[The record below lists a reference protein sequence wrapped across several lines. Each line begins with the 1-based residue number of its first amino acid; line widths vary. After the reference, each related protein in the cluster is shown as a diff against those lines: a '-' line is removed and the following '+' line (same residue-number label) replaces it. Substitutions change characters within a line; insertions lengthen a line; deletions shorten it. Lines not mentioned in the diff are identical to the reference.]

1 MHYDMALKCK
11 AEAAKLAADIGLTIA
26 SDNIDFK
33 PPKHGE
39 TYLKFSYVEADSRSV
54 SLSRECRVYLAMV
67 QIDVIFKP
75 GIGTDSARLIA
86 QKVAKYFPEGK
97 ILGDDKLD
105 LYVSE
110 WAQVHG
116 VQKAQTGWFFPV
128 RFTVRCET
136 MEKSGYALT

>member
-1 MHYDMALKCK
+1 MHYEMALMCK
-11 AEAAKLAADIGLTIA
+11 VAAAKFAAEIGLQIA
-26 SDNIDFK
+26 GDNVDFK

-39 TYLKFSYVEADSRSV
+39 TYLKFSYVEADSSSV
-54 SLSRECRVYLAMV
+54 DLSRKCRVYLAMV

-86 QKVAKYFPEGK
+86 QNVAKHFPEGK
-97 ILGDDKLD
+97 ILGEGKLD

-110 WAQVHG
+110 WAQVHE
-116 VQKAQTGWFFPV
+116 VQKHETGWLFPV

-136 MEKSGYALT
+136 AEESGYQKP

>member
-1 MHYDMALKCK
+1 MHYDIALKCK
-11 AEAAKLAADIGLTIA
+11 VAAAKFAADNGLKIA
-26 SDNIDFK
+26 SDNVDFK
-33 PPKHGE
+33 PPNHGE

-54 SLSRECRVYLAMV
+54 SLSRECRVYLGMV

-86 QKVAKYFPEGK
+86 QDVAKHFSEGK

-116 VQKAQTGWFFPV
+116 VQKAQTGWFLPV

>member
-11 AEAAKLAADIGLTIA
+11 VAAAKYAADNGLQIA
-26 SDNIDFK
+26 GDNVDFK
-33 PPKHGE
+33 PPNHGE

-54 SLSRECRVYLAMV
+54 SLSRACRVYLAMV

-86 QKVAKYFPEGK
+86 QNVAKYFPEGK

>member
-1 MHYDMALKCK
+1 MHYDIALKCK
-11 AEAAKLAADIGLTIA
+11 AAAAKFAADNGIMIA
-26 SDNIDFK
+26 SDNVDFK
-33 PPKHGE
+33 PPANGG

-54 SLSRECRVYLAMV
+54 SLSRECRVYLGLV
-67 QIDVIFKP
+67 QVDVIFKP
-75 GIGTDSARLIA
+75 GTGTDAARLIA
-86 QKVAKYFPEGK
+86 QSVAKYFPEGK

-128 RFTVRCET
+128 RFTVRCEQ
-136 MEKSGYALT
+136 MEASGYALT